1 MKMYQKVLIIFVGSG
16 ISAVLTYCTT
26 ILPVWAT
33 VFGGL
38 QIADLA
44 TVSILTGWKPTSL

>member
-1 MKMYQKVLIIFVGSG
+1 MKTWQKILIIFVGCG
-16 ISAVLTYCTT
+16 LSAVFTYCTT
-26 ILPVWAT
+26 IFPVWST

-44 TVSILTGWKPTSL
+44 TVGILTGFQPTA

>member
-1 MKMYQKVLIIFVGSG
+1 MKTWLKILIIFVGCG
-16 ISAVLTYCTT
+16 LSAVFTYCTT
-26 ILPVWAT
+26 ILPVWSA

-44 TVSILTGWKPTSL
+44 TVSILTGFKATT

>member
-1 MKMYQKVLIIFVGSG
+1 VKIWQKTVVIFVGCG
-16 ISAVLTYCTT
+16 LSAVLTYLTT
-26 ILPVWAT
+26 VTPEWAT

-44 TVSILTGWKPTSL
+44 TVGILTGWQPQ